1 MDDQYFFTIAS
12 EVQWGDKCMP
22 KPISL
27 RTIRVLKEFFLI
39 IIIFL
44 LQDEK
49 NQLLTTNVWLNLVNN
64 IDKQIMNMKAVR
76 ITSQEF

>member
-1 MDDQYFFTIAS
+1 MDYRYFFTIAV
-12 EVQWGDKCMP
+12 EVQWGDKCML

-39 IIIFL
+39 IIISL
-44 LQDEK
+44 SQDEK

-64 IDKQIMNMKAVR
+64 IAIQIMNMTILLYKL
-76 ITSQEF
+76 